1 MTTRFYAHPRL
12 GIADTAAKR
21 VSDTLSMGLPDC
33 ELVVP
38 IDRWHMSRT
47 AESAHI
53 YASAWAKIE
62 GATQ

>member
-1 MTTRFYAHPRL
+1 MTARFIFDPKNGMR
-12 GIADTAAKR
+12 DTAAKR

-38 IDRWHMSRT
+38 IDRWHMSRA
-47 AESAHI
+47 AESAHV

-62 GATQ
+62 GAAQ